1 MWHNSHMGIDFTR
14 SAGKHHIPGPDALH
28 AIKNAVWSSTQVKVN
43 EGDPRSQRRVF
54 VGPQHAQTDR
64 LIEVLVELKPGGFV
78 VYHVME
84 LGSYY
89 RKLMEEE
96 K

>member
-1 MWHNSHMGIDFTR
+1 MGIDFTR
-14 SAGKHHIPGPDALH
+14 SAGKHRIPGPDALH
-28 AIKNAVWSSTQVKVN
+28 AIKNAVWTSTRVKVN
-43 EGDPRSQRRVF
+43 EGDPRSERRVF

-64 LIEVLVELKPGGFV
+64 LIEVLVELRPGGGFV
-78 VYHVME
+78 VYHVMP